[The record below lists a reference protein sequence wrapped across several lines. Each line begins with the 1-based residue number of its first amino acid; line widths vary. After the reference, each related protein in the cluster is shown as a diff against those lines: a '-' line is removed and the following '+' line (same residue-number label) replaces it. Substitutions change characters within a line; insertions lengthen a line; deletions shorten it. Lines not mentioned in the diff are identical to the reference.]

1 MISKRVYVIA
11 LTTLLATGSVAA
23 SDLCNVPEADRQPVE
38 ALQQMLEGK
47 GWQIKKIKMD
57 DGCYEVYAMTDNGE
71 RIEAYFDPKTF
82 AMVKSKSE

>member
-1 MISKRVYVIA
+1 MINKQVSVLA
-11 LTTLLATGSVAA
+11 LTTLLTAGSVTA
-23 SDLCNVPEADRQPVE
+23 SDLCMVPEADRQPVE
-38 ALQQMLEGK
+38 ALQQKLEGE

-57 DGCYEVYAMTDNGE
+57 DGCYEVYAVTDTGE